1 MEERKSRLL
10 DAEALWTYAL
20 RALGGRAHST
30 GELREKLR
38 RRAARS
44 ADVDS
49 VLARLKEAHYLD
61 DQRFAEGFANA
72 RLSGERMGRRRVVD
86 DLRQRRVA
94 PTLAQRTVEKV
105 YRDVDEE
112 ALIEEWVRRKYRL
125 ALREG
130 LFQQDKDWAAAYRR
144 LLRAGFRTAEIVK
157 VLKRF
162 ARNPELLDQLEPP
175 EEEGEGGS

>member
-1 MEERKSRLL
+1 MKERKSRLL
-10 DAEALWTYAL
+10 DAEALWGYAL
-20 RALGGRAHST
+20 RVLGGRAHST

-38 RRAARS
+38 RRAARLE
-44 ADVDS
+44 DVDG
-49 VLARLKEAHYLD
+49 VLGRLKDAGYLN

-72 RLSGERMGRRRVVD
+72 RLSGPGIGRRRVVN

-94 PTLAQRTVEKV
+94 PALAQQTVENV

-112 ALIEEWVRRKYRL
+112 ALIEEWVRRKYRT

-130 LFQQDKDWAAAYRR
+130 LFQEDKEWAAAYRR
-144 LLRAGFRTAEIVK
+144 LLHAGFQTAQIVK

-162 ARNPELLDQLEPP
+162 AKNPELLDQIEPP
-175 EEEGEGGS
+175 EPEAE

>member
-1 MEERKSRLL
+1 MEERKTRLL
-10 DAEALWTYAL
+10 DADALWAYAL

-38 RRAARS
+38 RRAARM

-49 VLARLKEAHYLD
+49 VLGRLKDAHYLD
-61 DQRFAEGFANA
+61 DQSFAEGFATA
-72 RLSGERMGRRRVVD
+72 RLSGRGIGRRRVVN

-112 ALIEEWVRRKYRL
+112 SLIEDWIRRRYRL

-144 LLRAGFRTAEIVK
+144 LLHAGFQPAGISK

-162 ARNPELLDQLEPP
+162 TKNPELLDQMEPP
-175 EEEGEGGS
+175 EEPEE